1 MTNDP
6 IVALVLIA
14 GLIAASAFFSITE
27 LAVAASRRVRLRQL
41 ADNGDRRAQAV
52 LAVQDEPG
60 DFFTAIQIGMNAVA
74 ILGGV
79 VGEGAFSPFFTDL
92 LAAVHVDSAYVDTA
106 ATLLSFALVT
116 SLFILIADLV
126 PKRLGM
132 IAPEQVALRVV
143 GPMQVFL
150 RVVRPLVWL
159 FKRLTDGLFQ
169 LFGLPDRRDE
179 AVTSDDILAMA
190 QAGTEAGVLAATGQ
204 QVIENVFELDTRLV
218 TSAMTPRDRIVHL
231 LLDDSEALIR
241 ARIEQQPHSTYLVCD
256 GDIDHVVGYVD
267 SKDLLSRVFNGQ
279 PIVLQGSGLIKK
291 VLMVPDRLS
300 LTEVLNQFRQAYED
314 FAVIV
319 NEYSLVVGIITIN
332 DVMSTVMGSLVSPLD
347 DEQIVQRDANS
358 WLMDGVTPIEDVLR
372 ALGLVE
378 LPWQDEYE
386 TLAGFMMVM
395 LRRVPRK
402 TDHLRHGGFRFEVLD
417 VDSHRIDQVMVTR
430 EQPGDAD
437 RPGQAQEPLPG
448 HQAL

>member
-1 MTNDP
+1 MTADP
-6 IVALVLIA
+6 IVALLLIA
-14 GLIAASAFFSITE
+14 ALIAASAFFSLSE

-41 ADNGDRRAQAV
+41 ADAGDLRARRV

-79 VGEGAFSPFFTDL
+79 VGEGAFSPYFTRL
-92 LAAVHVDSAYVDTA
+92 LQAVQLDAAYVDTA

-143 GPMQVFL
+143 GPMQTFL
-150 RVVRPLVWL
+150 RVVRPLVWF
-159 FKRLTDGLFQ
+159 FKRLTDALFQ
-169 LFGLPDRRDE
+169 LLGLTERRDE

-231 LLDDSEALIR
+231 LLGDSEAVIR

-300 LTEVLNQFRQAYED
+300 LTEVLNQFRQAYDD

-332 DVMSTVMGSLVSPLD
+332 DVMNTVMGSLVTPLD

-358 WLMDGVTPIEDVLR
+358 WLMDGVTPIPDVLR
-372 ALGLVE
+372 ALDLE
-378 LPWQDEYE
+378 DLPRQDDYE
-386 TLAGFMMVM
+386 TLAGFMMVT

-402 TDHLRHGGFRFEVLD
+402 TDHLSFGGFRFEVMD

-430 EQPGDAD
+430 GQPRLTASDE
-437 RPGQAQEPLPG
+437 GQG
-448 HQAL
+448 GG

>member
-6 IVALVLIA
+6 IVALMLIA
-14 GLIAASAFFSITE
+14 ALIAASAFFSLSE
-27 LAVAASRRVRLRQL
+27 LAVAASRRVRLRQM
-41 ADNGDRRAQAV
+41 ADAGDARAQRV

-79 VGEGAFSPFFTDL
+79 VGEGAFSPYFTRL
-92 LAAVHVDSAYVDTA
+92 LGALQVDAAYVDTA
-106 ATLLSFALVT
+106 ATLLSFVLVT
-116 SLFILIADLV
+116 SLFILIADLF

-143 GPMQVFL
+143 GPMQTFL
-150 RVVRPLVWL
+150 RVVRPLVWF
-159 FKRLTDGLFQ
+159 FKRLTDALFR
-169 LFGLPDRRDE
+169 LFGLPERRDE

-332 DVMSTVMGSLVSPLD
+332 DVMSTVMGSLVAPLD
-347 DEQIVQRDANS
+347 DEQIVQRDADS
-358 WLMDGVTPIEDVLR
+358 WLMDGITPVEDVVR
-372 ALGLVE
+372 ALGLTD
-378 LPWQDEYE
+378 LPHQDEYE
-386 TLAGFMMVM
+386 TLAGFMMVT

-402 TDHLRHGGFRFEVLD
+402 TDHLSFGGFRFEVMD

-430 EQPGDAD
+430 EPPGSHAADGEQPGA
-437 RPGQAQEPLPG
+437 
-448 HQAL
+448 

>member
-1 MTNDP
+1 MTADP
-6 IVALVLIA
+6 IVALLLIA
-14 GLIAASAFFSITE
+14 ALIAASAFFSLSE

-41 ADNGDRRAQAV
+41 ADAGDLRARRV

-79 VGEGAFSPFFTDL
+79 VGEGAFSPYFTRL
-92 LAAVHVDSAYVDTA
+92 LQAVQLDAAYVDTA

-143 GPMQVFL
+143 GPMQTFL
-150 RVVRPLVWL
+150 RVVRPLVWF
-159 FKRLTDGLFQ
+159 FKRLTDALFQ
-169 LFGLPDRRDE
+169 LLGLPERRDE

-231 LLDDSEALIR
+231 LLGDSEAVIR

-300 LTEVLNQFRQAYED
+300 LTEVLNQFRQAYDD

-332 DVMSTVMGSLVSPLD
+332 DVMNTVMGSLVTQLD

-358 WLMDGVTPIEDVLR
+358 WLMDGVTPIPDVLR
-372 ALGLVE
+372 ALDLE
-378 LPWQDEYE
+378 DLPRQDDYE
-386 TLAGFMMVM
+386 TLAGFMMVT

-402 TDHLRHGGFRFEVLD
+402 TDHLSFGGFRFEVMD

-430 EQPGDAD
+430 EQPRVTASDE
-437 RPGQAQEPLPG
+437 GQG
-448 HQAL
+448 GG

>member
-1 MTNDP
+1 MTSDP
-6 IVALVLIA
+6 IIALMLIA
-14 GLIAASAFFSITE
+14 ALIAASAFFSLSE
-27 LAVAASRRVRLRQL
+27 LAVAASRRVRLRQM
-41 ADNGDRRAQAV
+41 ADAGDARAQRV

-79 VGEGAFSPFFTDL
+79 VGEGAFSPYFTRL
-92 LAAVHVDSAYVDTA
+92 LIAFNLAPAYVDTA

-116 SLFILIADLV
+116 SLFILIADLF

-143 GPMQVFL
+143 GPMQTFL
-150 RVVRPLVWL
+150 RVVRPLVWF
-159 FKRLTDGLFQ
+159 FKRLTDALFR

-241 ARIEQQPHSTYLVCD
+241 ARIEQHPHSTYLVCD

-279 PIVLQGSGLIKK
+279 AIVLQGSGLIKK

-300 LTEVLNQFRQAYED
+300 LTEVLTQFRQAYED

-319 NEYSLVVGIITIN
+319 NEYSLVVGIITLN
-332 DVMSTVMGSLVSPLD
+332 DVMSTVMGSLVAPLD
-347 DEQIVQRDANS
+347 DEQIVQRDADS
-358 WLMDGVTPIEDVLR
+358 WLMDGITPVEDVVR
-372 ALGLVE
+372 ALGLDD
-378 LPWQDEYE
+378 LPRQDEYE
-386 TLAGFMMVM
+386 TLAGFMMVT

-402 TDHLRHGGFRFEVLD
+402 TDHLSFGGFRFEVMD
-417 VDSHRIDQVMVTR
+417 VDSYRIDQVMVTR
-430 EQPGDAD
+430 ERPDSPVAGEVQGGD
-437 RPGQAQEPLPG
+437 
-448 HQAL
+448 

>member
-1 MTNDP
+1 MSSDP
-6 IVALVLIA
+6 ILALLLIA
-14 GLIAASAFFSITE
+14 ALIAASAFFSISE

-41 ADNGDRRAQAV
+41 ADQGEWRAQRV
-52 LAVQDEPG
+52 LAVQDDPG

-79 VGEGAFSPFFTDL
+79 VGEGAFSPLATRL
-92 LAAVHVDSAYVDTA
+92 LQALHVDAAYVDTSA
-106 ATLLSFALVT
+106 SVLSFVLVT
-116 SLFILIADLV
+116 SLFILLADLF

-143 GPMQVFL
+143 GPTLVFL
-150 RVVRPLVWL
+150 SGVRPLVWC
-159 FKRLTDGLFQ
+159 FKRLTDVLFK

-190 QAGTEAGVLAATGQ
+190 QAGTDAGVLAPTGQ

-241 ARIEQQPHSTYLVCD
+241 ARIEQFPHSTYLVCD

-279 PIVLQGSGLIKK
+279 PISLQAPGLIKK
-291 VLMVPDRLS
+291 ALIVPERISLS
-300 LTEVLNQFRQAYED
+300 EVLQQFRQAFED
-314 FAVIV
+314 FAVIL

-332 DVMSTVMGSLVSPLD
+332 DVMSTVMGSLVAPMD
-347 DEQIVQRDANS
+347 DEQIVQRDADS
-358 WLMDGVTPIEDVLR
+358 WLIDGATPIPDVLR
-372 ALGLVE
+372 ALDLDQ
-378 LPWQDEYE
+378 LPQQDEYE

-395 LRRVPRK
+395 LRRIPRK
-402 TDHLRHGGFRFEVLD
+402 TDKVSWGGWRFEVLD
-417 VDSHRIDQVMVTR
+417 VDSYRIDQVMVTR
-430 EQPGDAD
+430 EAPSEAS
-437 RPGQAQEPLPG
+437 PT
-448 HQAL
+448 

>member
-1 MTNDP
+1 MTADP
-6 IVALVLIA
+6 IVALLLIA
-14 GLIAASAFFSITE
+14 ALIAASAFFSLSE

-41 ADNGDRRAQAV
+41 ADAGDLRAQRV

-79 VGEGAFSPFFTDL
+79 VGEGAFSPYFTKL
-92 LAAVHVDSAYVDTA
+92 LIALNLAPGYVDTV

-116 SLFILIADLV
+116 SLFILIADLF

-143 GPMQVFL
+143 GPMQTFL
-150 RVVRPLVWL
+150 RLVRPLVWF
-159 FKRLTDGLFQ
+159 FKRLTDGLFR
-169 LFGLPDRRDE
+169 LFGLPERRDE

-231 LLDDSEALIR
+231 LLDDTETLIR

-291 VLMVPDRLS
+291 VLMVPERIS
-300 LTEVLNQFRQAYED
+300 LTEVLGQFRQAYED

-319 NEYSLVVGIITIN
+319 NEYSLVVGIITLN
-332 DVMSTVMGSLVSPLD
+332 DVMSTVMGSLLAPLD
-347 DEQIVQRDANS
+347 DEQIVQRDADS
-358 WLMDGVTPIEDVLR
+358 WLMDGITPVEDVVR
-372 ALGLVE
+372 ALGLDD
-378 LPWQDEYE
+378 LPRQDEYE
-386 TLAGFMMVM
+386 TLAGFMMVT

-402 TDHLRHGGFRFEVLD
+402 TDHLSFGGFRFEVMD

-430 EQPGDAD
+430 E
-437 RPGQAQEPLPG
+437 RPSLPPAGEGQG
-448 HQAL
+448 GG